1 MMELVNKSVLVT
13 GGAGFIGSHLVDQLL
28 LLGSKVT
35 VLDNFDN
42 FYVGKERNI
51 AHHVNSPR
59 FRLIRASVTDFDTML
74 DATDGVDVVFH
85 EAGQAGVRYC
95 IKHPQKAHEVNVT
108 GTLNVLLAAKRQRVK
123 KVIYASSSSVYG
135 TPVRF
140 PLEESLPTNPTS
152 PYAASKLAAEK
163 YCLAFAETYKMPVTC
178 LRYFSVYGPRG
189 RPDQVIFAFADK
201 ASNNERP
208 VIYGD
213 GSQTRDFTF
222 ISDVVS
228 ATLLASLRE
237 ESNGQVI
244 NVGFGKETRIDK
256 VARMVLEYYGSNKE
270 PELREGYDGDFPR
283 TLCNNS
289 KARTLLGWQPK
300 VSLEDGLKVTL
311 RWYDERKNQAVDVRK
326 AVTE

>member
-35 VLDNFDN
+35 VLDNFDD
-42 FYVGKERNI
+42 FYVGKEENLSP
-51 AHHVNSPR
+51 HFNSPR
-59 FRLIRASVTDFDTML
+59 FRLVNASVTDFEKVQDVMKN
-74 DATDGVDVVFH
+74 VDVVFH

-95 IKHPQKAHEVNVT
+95 IKNPRKAHDVNVT
-108 GTLNVLLAAKRQRVK
+108 GTINVLLAAKQEGVE

-140 PLEESLPTNPTS
+140 PLEESLPTNPTN
-152 PYAASKLAAEK
+152 PYAATKLAAEK
-163 YCLAFAETYKMPVTC
+163 YCMAFWQSYRLPVTC

-189 RPDQVIFAFADK
+189 RPDQVIFSFADK
-201 ASNNERP
+201 ALSKARP
-208 VIYGD
+208 IIYGD
-213 GSQTRDFTF
+213 GSQTRDFTY

-244 NVGFGKETRIDK
+244 NIGFGKEIRIDR
-256 VARMVLEYYGSNKE
+256 VAKMVLDYYGSSKE
-270 PELREGYDGDFPR
+270 PEFVEGYDGDFPR

-289 KARTLLGWQPK
+289 KARTFLGWQPK
-300 VSLEDGLKVTL
+300 VPFEEGLKETL
-311 RWYDERKNQAVDVRK
+311 KWYDERRNRAYQFLNGGR
-326 AVTE
+326 